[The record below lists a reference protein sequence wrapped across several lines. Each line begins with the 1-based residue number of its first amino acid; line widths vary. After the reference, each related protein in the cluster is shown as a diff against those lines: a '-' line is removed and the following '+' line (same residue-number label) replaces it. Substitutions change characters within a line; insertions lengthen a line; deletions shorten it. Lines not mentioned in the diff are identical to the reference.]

1 MPKWLTRSPLP
12 TMFAVAAV
20 VAASGAI
27 GLTAATGDRIAEV
40 ERIEGLEVVL
50 AEKPVDEVGEPIEV
64 PPTENYLLVGSDSRE
79 GITADDPDFG
89 AIGATSIVT

>member
-1 MPKWLTRSPLP
+1 
-12 TMFAVAAV
+12 MFAVAAV

-50 AEKPVDEVGEPIEV
+50 AEKPVDDMPRG
-64 PPTENYLLVGSDSRE
+64 
-79 GITADDPDFG
+79 
-89 AIGATSIVT
+89 